1 MNLTLRNLLVAA
13 MMMLVGVLLVTN
25 FIRNERRDLSRGK
38 QEVQV
43 FVAAKDIPAGT
54 PAKELEDG
62 GFLETRDVLRE
73 DQAPGAIGR
82 ISSVRDL
89 VSNETVYKGE
99 TLTMNAFDRTTGL
112 KPTAQIKGNERLVS
126 VPINPAVDIGSLI
139 RPGDHV
145 DIHAALPVRVGSDQ
159 LFQQVVVAR
168 DIEII
173 ETPDSLRPD
182 TGEDPEAAAPEAD
195 GDRRIYV
202 LKATD
207 KEVQDIL
214 FSLAASDDT
223 KLVFTLRGASG
234 DSETN
239 LNSLL
244 GPAVNPSGRGIA
256 ATPAPDPA
264 VR

>member
-13 MMMLVGVLLVTN
+13 LMMLVGVLLVTN

-126 VPINPAVDIGSLI
+126 IAINPAMTSAARFEPATTSTSTQHPHARRE
-139 RPGDHV
+139 RPAD
-145 DIHAALPVRVGSDQ
+145 P
-159 LFQQVVVAR
+159 AR
-168 DIEII
+168 SRG
-173 ETPDSLRPD
+173 PRHR
-182 TGEDPEAAAPEAD
+182 
-195 GDRRIYV
+195 GDRDAR
-202 LKATD
+202 
-207 KEVQDIL
+207 QP
-214 FSLAASDDT
+214 
-223 KLVFTLRGASG
+223 
-234 DSETN
+234 
-239 LNSLL
+239 
-244 GPAVNPSGRGIA
+244 PAGE
-256 ATPAPDPA
+256 
-264 VR
+264 